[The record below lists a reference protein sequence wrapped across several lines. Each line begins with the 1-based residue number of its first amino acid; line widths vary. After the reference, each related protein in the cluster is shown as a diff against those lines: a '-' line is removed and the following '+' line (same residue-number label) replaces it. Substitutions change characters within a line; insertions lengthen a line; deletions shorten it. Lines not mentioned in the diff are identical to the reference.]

1 MADYPVN
8 PKDFGG
14 ANVNWNEVKS
24 AKITKNKNGQK
35 TYTIVFKT
43 GVTAQYPVQKG
54 GASIQSREL
63 TMWQSIDNDTET
75 VANGFEGLQLKGS
88 EKDDYIIGRNLKNSK
103 IDVANDKGNDDHVVL
118 ESLSQHK
125 PDYTFWQCNEGVS
138 VKLDENDTLDKRHVH
153 EESNGKGDIST
164 TVENYRIKG
173 PGIEAR

>member
-8 PKDFGG
+8 PKNFGG

-63 TMWQSIDNDTET
+63 TMWQSIDNDTKT
-75 VANGFEGLQLKGS
+75 VANGFKGLQLKGS
-88 EKDDYIIGRNLKNSK
+88 EKDDYIIGRNLKNST

-118 ESLSQHK
+118 ESLSQHQRHGQGRGFAGGK
-125 PDYTFWQCNEGVS
+125 GKCVPEGVAGHS
-138 VKLDENDTLDKRHVH
+138 GKLHRAC
-153 EESNGKGDIST
+153 
-164 TVENYRIKG
+164 
-173 PGIEAR
+173 GIFFVRQSI